1 VCAIARRRSR
11 CDRRHR
17 ILPFDQEVEAVGAL
31 AVWRFAALED
41 AEQTLPQLESMVR
54 SGEISVDDAALVTWR
69 RNHRKPATRMLGGL
83 TGPGA
88 LWGGFWGMLLGLVFL
103 APLAGPTFGAAAGAV
118 AGSLR
123 DFGVEDDF
131 VKRVRD
137 TVTPGSSAIFLISD
151 SRSVDRIA
159 VALEPMPVEMI
170 RSDLSNVQEK
180 RLREELGDET
190 VLGLG

>member
-1 VCAIARRRSR
+1 V
-11 CDRRHR
+11 RHCPQAFALR
-17 ILPFDQEVEAVGAL
+17 PSGGILPFDQEVEAVSAL
-31 AVWRFAALED
+31 AVWRFAALQD
-41 AEQTLPQLESMVR
+41 AEQTLPRLESLAR
-54 SGEISVDDAALVTWR
+54 SGEIRIEDAALVTWR
-69 RNHRKPATRMLGGL
+69 QGHRKPATRVLGSL

-118 AGSLR
+118 AGSLS

-137 TVTPGSSAIFLISD
+137 AVTPGSSALFLLSD
-151 SRSVDRIA
+151 SRSIDRIA

-170 RSDLSNVQEK
+170 RSDLSDVQEK

-190 VLGLG
+190 VRGRG

>member
-1 VCAIARRRSR
+1 
-11 CDRRHR
+11 
-17 ILPFDQEVEAVGAL
+17 VGAL
-31 AVWRFAALED
+31 VVWRFAALQD
-41 AEQTLPQLESMVR
+41 AEQTLPRLESLVR
-54 SGEISVDDAALVTWR
+54 SGEIRVQDAALVTWR
-69 RNHRKPATRMLGGL
+69 QGHRRPATRVLGGL

-118 AGSLR
+118 AGSLT

-137 TVTPGSSAIFLISD
+137 TVTPGSSAIFIVSD
-151 SRSVDRIA
+151 SHSVGRIA
-159 VALEPMPVEMI
+159 VALEAMPVEMI
-170 RSDLSNVQEK
+170 RSDLSDLQEK